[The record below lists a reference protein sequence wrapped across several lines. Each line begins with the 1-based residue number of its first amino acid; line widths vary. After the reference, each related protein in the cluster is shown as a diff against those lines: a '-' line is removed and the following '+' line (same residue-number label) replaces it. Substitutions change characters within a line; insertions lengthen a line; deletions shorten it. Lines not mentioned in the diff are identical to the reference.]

1 MSIKYSV
8 PESFTSYRDTVRV
21 EIRKVIDSCPSVLC
35 NMLRYH
41 MGWQDEHGHS
51 CSRESGKFIRS
62 TLCLLSCQ
70 TVGGDTSQVMP
81 AAAAVELIHNFSLIH
96 DDIEDASDERHHRP
110 TVWKLWGQSQAINA
124 GDSMFTLAYLA
135 LLKLE
140 EKGITDE
147 KVASSIKML
156 SLACLELCEGQYL
169 DIEYENRLGIT
180 TEDYLDMAVRKTA
193 ALFAVS
199 TSLGAYLGSEDSKL
213 VDFFHLFGKE
223 LGIAYQ
229 IYDDIL
235 GIWGTEKSIGKSVS
249 DISQRKKT
257 LPVVYGLQ
265 NSEGE
270 ARKRLEKLYSQKSIE
285 GEDIAE
291 VKNILDQLGARYYA
305 ENLAEQHYQ
314 KALAY
319 LEATGIEISRQAPL
333 KEIACFLLN
342 RDS

>member
-1 MSIKYSV
+1 MSIGYSL
-8 PESFTSYRDTVRV
+8 PKSFTPYRNKVRV
-21 EIRKVIDSCPSVLC
+21 ELEDVIDSCPPVLC

-41 MGWQDEHGHS
+41 MGWQDEQGRS
-51 CSRESGKFIRS
+51 CSKESGKFIRS

-70 TVGGDTSQVMP
+70 AVGGDMSQVMP

-96 DDIEDASDERHHRP
+96 DDIEDASYERHHRP

-124 GDSMFTLAYLA
+124 GDAMFTLAYLA
-135 LLKLE
+135 LLKLK
-140 EKGITDE
+140 EKGIADE
-147 KVASSIKML
+147 KVASSTKML
-156 SLACLELCEGQYL
+156 SLACSDLCEGQYL
-169 DIEYENRLGIT
+169 DVEYENRLDT
-180 TEDYLDMAVRKTA
+180 TIEDYLNMAAKKTA

-229 IYDDIL
+229 ICDDIL
-235 GIWGTEKSIGKSVS
+235 GIWGVEESIGKSAG

-265 NSEGE
+265 SSEGE

-285 GEDIAE
+285 GEDIME
-291 VKNILDQLGARYYA
+291 VTKILDQSGARDYA
-305 ENLAEQHYQ
+305 ENLAEQYYC
-314 KALAY
+314 KALAH
-319 LEATGIEISRQAPL
+319 LEATQLDTSRQAPL
-333 KEIACFLLN
+333 KEIACFLVK
-342 RDS
+342 RDF

>member
-1 MSIKYSV
+1 MDIKYSS
-8 PESFTSYRDTVRV
+8 PASFTSYRNAVRV
-21 EIRKVIDSCPSVLC
+21 ELKKVIDSCPSALG

-41 MGWQDEHGHS
+41 MGWQDEQGHP
-51 CSRESGKFIRS
+51 CSKESGKFIRS

-70 TVGGDTSQVMP
+70 AVGGDTSQVTP

-124 GDSMFTLAYLA
+124 GDAMFTLAYLA
-135 LLKLE
+135 LLRLK
-140 EKGITDE
+140 EKGIADE
-147 KVASSIKML
+147 KIADSTKML

-169 DIEYENRLGIT
+169 DVEYENRLDIT
-180 TEDYLDMAVRKTA
+180 IEDFLGMAGQKTA

-199 TSLGAYLGSEDSKL
+199 TSLGAYLGSQDDRL
-213 VDFFHLFGKE
+213 VNFFHLFGKE

-229 IYDDIL
+229 ICDDVL
-235 GIWGTEKSIGKSVS
+235 GIWGTEENVGKSTG

-270 ARKRLEKLYSQKSIE
+270 ARRRLEELYSQKSIE
-285 GEDIAE
+285 GEDITE
-291 VKNILDQLGARYYA
+291 VTKILDRLGARDYA
-305 ENLAEQHYQ
+305 ENLAEQHYY
-314 KALAY
+314 KALAH
-319 LEATGIEISRQAPL
+319 LEATGLDASKQAPL
-333 KEIACFLLN
+333 KETACFLLK
-342 RDS
+342 RDF

>member
-235 GIWGTEKSIGKSVS
+235 GIWGMEKSIGKSVS

-265 NSEGE
+265 NSKGE

-291 VKNILDQLGARYYA
+291 VTNILDQLDARDYA

-319 LEATGIEISRQAPL
+319 LEATGLDISRQAPL

-342 RDS
+342 RDF

>member
-1 MSIKYSV
+1 MGIKHSV

-62 TLCLLSCQ
+62 NLCLLSCQ
-70 TVGGDTSQVMP
+70 AVGGDTSQVIP

-96 DDIEDASDERHHRP
+96 DDIEDASDERHHRA

-124 GDSMFTLAYLA
+124 GDAMFTLAYLA
-135 LLKLE
+135 LLQLKG
-140 EKGITDE
+140 KGITDE
-147 KVASSIKML
+147 KVASSIRML
-156 SLACLELCEGQYL
+156 SLACLQLCEGQYL
-169 DIEYENRLGIT
+169 DVEYENRLDT
-180 TEDYLDMAVRKTA
+180 TTDDYLDMAGRKTA

-235 GIWGTEKSIGKSVS
+235 GIWGIEESIGKSVS
-249 DISQRKKT
+249 DIFQRKKT

-270 ARKRLEKLYSQKSIE
+270 ARKRLEKFYSQKSIE

-291 VKNILDQLGARYYA
+291 VTNILDQLDARDYA

-319 LEATGIEISRQAPL
+319 LEATGLDISRQAPL

-342 RDS
+342 RDF

>member
-1 MSIKYSV
+1 MGIQYSV
-8 PESFTSYRDTVRV
+8 PESFISYRDTVRV
-21 EIRKVIDSCPSVLC
+21 EIKKVIDSCPSVLC

-62 TLCLLSCQ
+62 TLCLLSCEA
-70 TVGGDTSQVMP
+70 VGGDTSQVMP
-81 AAAAVELIHNFSLIH
+81 VAAAVELIHNFSLIH

-124 GDSMFTLAYLA
+124 GDAMFTLAYLA
-135 LLKLE
+135 LLKLK

-147 KVASSIKML
+147 KVASSTRML

-169 DIEYENRLGIT
+169 DVEYENRLDIT

-199 TSLGAYLGSEDSKL
+199 TSLGAHLGSEDINL
-213 VDFFHLFGKE
+213 VDFFHVFGKE

-235 GIWGTEKSIGKSVS
+235 GIWGMEKNIGKSVS

-257 LPVVYGLQ
+257 MPVVYGLQ

-285 GEDIAE
+285 GENIAE
-291 VKNILDQLGARYYA
+291 VTKILDQLSARDYA

-319 LEATGIEISRQAPL
+319 LEATGLDIYRQAPL

-342 RDS
+342 RDF